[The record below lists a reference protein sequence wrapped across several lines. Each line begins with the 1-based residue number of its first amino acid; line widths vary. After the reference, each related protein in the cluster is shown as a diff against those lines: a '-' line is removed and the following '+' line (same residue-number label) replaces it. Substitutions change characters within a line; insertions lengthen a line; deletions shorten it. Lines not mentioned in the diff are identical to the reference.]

1 MDIGSIFELGK
12 AAIERLW
19 PDPIKRAEE
28 IRKLEELKQKGDLAV
43 LDAHVKLMLAQINVN
58 AEEAKSDKWW
68 KAGWRPFVGWVG
80 GVGLAYVSI
89 LEPIIRM
96 VASLYGYEGVFPE
109 IDTTLTMQVLLGLLG
124 LGTMRSFEKNNKVN

>member
-28 IRKLEELKQKGDLAV
+28 IRKLEELKQNGDLAV